1 MEIGVLTKIHPRRN
15 QVSSRCRLLL
25 ELLNPE
31 VDGTVLSIVS
41 TVPENL
47 LGTSLI
53 GDINGVPVLAL
64 VGEVTLLGLVEADG
78 SGTLWGST
86 GVRNSQTNRRDGVLN
101 DVETLESSWDAILGG
116 ERDGTVLTAAD
127 C

>member
-1 MEIGVLTKIHPRRN
+1 M
-15 QVSSRCRLLL
+15 
-25 ELLNPE
+25 
-31 VDGTVLSIVS
+31 S
-41 TVPENL
+41 TVPEDL

-64 VGEVTLLGLVEADG
+64 VGEVTLLGLVEAES
-78 SGTLWGST
+78 SGTLGGST

-101 DVETLESSWDAILGG
+101 NVQALESSWDAILRG
-116 ERDGTVLTAAD
+116 ERDGTVLTAAN